1 MLQRG
6 RNIHRNNRLN
16 KPRLRY
22 IKIHG
27 EGFRQWHISKKSFRA
42 TYRVIGIAEIILQSD
57 NTTKKPDMGTQILGF
72 LQIRDIPWSEQHI
85 CSNSSEECQQG
96 NSAKNRSI
104 LQPKTTE
111 LYGRLLQIA
120 CTRRR
125 KICNILLQQ
134 QLSHKSHNTNINYK
148 AIYQNWG
155 VLTFTN
161 LENELTC
168 SPKCFQISV

>member
-27 EGFRQWHISKKSFRA
+27 EGFRQWHISKKRFRA
-42 TYRVIGIAEIILQSD
+42 TYRVIGSAEIILQSD
-57 NTTKKPDMGTQILGF
+57 NTTKKPDMGTQIFGF

-104 LQPKTTE
+104 LQPKPQNYMEGYYRQHALEERKYATYFYNSNCPIN
-111 LYGRLLQIA
+111 LI
-120 CTRRR
+120 TR
-125 KICNILLQQ
+125 
-134 QLSHKSHNTNINYK
+134 T
-148 AIYQNWG
+148 
-155 VLTFTN
+155 
-161 LENELTC
+161 
-168 SPKCFQISV
+168 